1 MKYLV
6 IQSPSQ
12 LSAHLRSLR
21 KTKRLTQGQ
30 LGAMIGLDQTR
41 VAKIE
46 RDPTLVSLGQLMKV
60 LSALQVRILLEP
72 QRDREKGRSIQVSPS
87 DW

>member
-72 QRDREKGRSIQVSPS
+72 NRDREKGRSIQVSPS